1 MAKRREVD
9 RRKLADI
16 DDVLLELFVGQLLL
30 ERAAG
35 PEELVS
41 RPARA
46 RSAAKAGGRRRRRPA
61 ASSAKDG

>member
-1 MAKRREVD
+1 MAKRREVGRGEVPD
-9 RRKLADI
+9 VDQ
-16 DDVLLELFVGQLLL
+16 VLLELFTGQLLL

-35 PEELVS
+35 PEEPVS